1 LEAKAWK
8 TGLDKLK
15 LMMVFKMTFADEAV
29 EGGLTNTNTGGCE
42 SLSRETTEGSRKTR
56 CMLEQRKG
64 ANKS

>member
-1 LEAKAWK
+1 MEAKTWK
-8 TGLDKLK
+8 TGLDKLEVIT
-15 LMMVFKMTFADEAV
+15 VFRRTSADEAE

-64 ANKS
+64 GN